1 MGLLGKTN
9 KGPVGKC
16 IHGVLRTFGAVALL
30 LLLVLDFQFV
40 ERQLMKCFNK

>member
-16 IHGVLRTFGAVALL
+16 IHGVLSTIGAVSLL
-30 LLLVLDFQFV
+30 LLLLLDFQFV
-40 ERQLMKCFNK
+40 ERRLMKYFNK